1 MDRETTADVIK
12 REWKRLDALRKDQRG
27 QDGNGTSFWDARREA
42 TGYAQHRVFNGGYGA
57 WVGGWGTR
65 KLYDSTVRLALTT
78 AVNGVMSYIITPSQ
92 KWFKLRYGNLYNKET
107 QQQIKSDN
115 IYGLNDHLELVE
127 EEILKLF
134 NSTNFYPSVRTFI
147 ADAMVQGTAIM
158 LLHDHTDRDDEVG
171 LCFRTLDPADVSIDE
186 DDDGHVNVVFRQY
199 DLSINDA
206 YKKWGD
212 KLPKKLID
220 TYKRGDT
227 SYKKVVFTEAVFP
240 CGSLI
245 TRDGREIDDEIKKT
259 KNAKYSCMVL
269 CEDGDEIVESCAY
282 DDFPF
287 IVLRWERVSDDTPYG
302 IGTVMRCLPE
312 IKTLNENMKLQLI
325 ANQKM
330 VNPPITVPM
339 AMRDFDSRPGAV
351 NFGDPSQAPVPLKT
365 VQGYDGFAQENERL
379 RQVIYE
385 GLYANLFIT
394 LMKTQNMYR
403 TATEVNELKSEAL
416 SLMSATVNNL
426 QYEFIAPIIRETY
439 KLMREHNLLPPLPQ
453 GYVELFGEDI
463 QVELDSSMIA
473 KMRQYM
479 TQQGIESGLQFVA
492 GVMQATGDT
501 SVLLNIDIDEATR
514 QGATSKGMPQDILRE
529 KADVERLKK
538 QQQQAQAQQQQ
549 AQLQES
555 QARSMQAMGNAG
567 VDVASMYGIQG
578 KEQR

>member
-1 MDRETTADVIK
+1 MNRETTADVLK
-12 REWKRLDALRKDQRG
+12 REWARLDALRKDRRG
-27 QDGNGTSFWDARREA
+27 ADGNGTSFWDARREA

-57 WVGGWGTR
+57 WVGGWGSR

-92 KWFKLRYGNLYNKET
+92 KWFKLRYGNLYDRDT
-107 QQQIKSDN
+107 QQQVKIDN
-115 IYGLNDHLELVE
+115 VYGLNDHLESVE

-134 NSTNFYPSVRTFI
+134 SATNFYPSVRTFI

-158 LLHDHTDRDDEVG
+158 LLHDHGDDESEGG

-186 DDDGHVNVVFRQY
+186 DDDGHVNVVFRQF
-199 DLSINDA
+199 DLTINDA

-212 KLPKKLID
+212 ALPQRLVD

-227 SYKKVVFTEAVFP
+227 LQKRVVFIEAVFP
-240 CGSLI
+240 CGSLA
-245 TRDGREIDDEIKKT
+245 TREGVLIDDEIKKT
-259 KNAKYSCMVL
+259 KEAKYSYMVL
-269 CEDGDEIVESCAY
+269 CEDGDEVVASGVY
-282 DDFPF
+282 DEFPF

-339 AMRDFDSRPGAV
+339 AMRDFDARPGAV

-394 LMKTQNMYR
+394 LMRTQNLYR

-416 SLMSATVNNL
+416 SLMAATVNNL
-426 QYEFIAPIIRETY
+426 QYEFIAPVIRQTY
-439 KLMREHNLLPPLPQ
+439 RIMAEHNLIPPLPQ
-453 GYVELFGEDI
+453 GYIKLFGSDI
-463 QVELDSSMIA
+463 QVELDSAMIN

-479 TQQGIESGLQFVA
+479 TQQGIESGLAFVSQ
-492 GVMQATGDT
+492 VATATQDPT
-501 SVLLNIDIDEATR
+501 VFYNVDLDEAVR
-514 QGATSKGMPQDILRE
+514 QGATSKGMPQDVLRE
-529 KADVERLKK
+529 KADVVRMKEERAK
-538 QQQQAQAQQQQ
+538 QQQAQQQ
-549 AQLQES
+549 AQLDES
-555 QARSMQAMGNAG
+555 TARSMQAMGNAG
-567 VDVASMYGIQG
+567 VDVAQQYGLAP
-578 KEQR
+578 KESK